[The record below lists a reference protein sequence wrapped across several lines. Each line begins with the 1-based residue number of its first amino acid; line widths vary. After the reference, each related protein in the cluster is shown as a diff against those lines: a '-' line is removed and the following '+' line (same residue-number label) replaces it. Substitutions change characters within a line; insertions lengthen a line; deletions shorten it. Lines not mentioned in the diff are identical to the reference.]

1 MALDKNSVVIFN
13 QYSYEGPA
21 WPGHDLYET
30 ILVALKE
37 KYSDRLVFRLHPEVH
52 FDINKRHLTETRFNI
67 KFAKKYNIKI
77 DDGSQ
82 GLFKFLRDNLDNI
95 KSVYSIDS
103 SGVLISLKYNIP
115 TYHLRGMFISNKIFH
130 PFNKVYDKEL
140 FGWDCINQIG
150 YGKTQLKW
158 EKSYGVKDNK
168 LYLNVTYLNQLGSI
182 DDVIYDIN
190 TKPKMKWDD
199 LSWDKI

>member
-1 MALDKNSVVIFN
+1 M
-13 QYSYEGPA
+13 
-21 WPGHDLYET
+21 
-30 ILVALKE
+30 
-37 KYSDRLVFRLHPEVH
+37 VFRLHPEVH

-115 TYHLRGMFISNKIFH
+115 TYHLRGMFISIKIFH

-168 LYLNVTYLNQLGSI
+168 LYLNVTDLNQLGLI
-182 DDVIYDIN
+182 DDVVYDIN